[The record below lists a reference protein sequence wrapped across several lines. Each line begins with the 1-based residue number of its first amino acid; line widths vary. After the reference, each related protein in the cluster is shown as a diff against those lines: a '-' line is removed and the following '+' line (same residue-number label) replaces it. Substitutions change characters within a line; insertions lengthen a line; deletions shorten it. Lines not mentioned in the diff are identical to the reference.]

1 MPELPEV
8 ETIARKLAPQI
19 IGKKVDQILVFD
31 SKLKNPKYKKLSAHL
46 ITKVFRSGKQVV
58 IAFAPKKSAEAEY
71 YLSVHLRMTGRLLW
85 QKKSQQD
92 AREKHVRLRVVCGN
106 QNLDFVDVR
115 RFGTVTLSDTL
126 EKLEQK
132 ALDPMS
138 ASFTKTQ
145 LKELIGKSKQEIKSW
160 LLRQDRLVG
169 IGNIYA
175 SEILFE
181 AKVSPFRLA
190 CSLND
195 KELERVAK
203 STKAVLK
210 KAIKNCG
217 TTFSDFQD
225 SNGEIGNYQNYLKV
239 YQREGESCKRCKNKL
254 IQRAAQQQ
262 RSTFYC
268 ARCQL

>member
-8 ETIARKLAPQI
+8 ETIARKLASQI
-19 IGKKVDQILVFD
+19 TGKRVDQILVFD
-31 SKLKNPKYKKLSAHL
+31 PKLKNPKYKKLSGHL
-46 ITKVFRSGKQVV
+46 IAKVFRSGKQVV
-58 IAFAPKKSAEAEY
+58 IAFAPRKSAEAEY

-85 QKKSQQD
+85 QKKSQQNK
-92 AREKHVRLRVVCGN
+92 REKQVRLRFVCGN

-115 RFGTVTLSDTL
+115 RFGTVTLSSAAEEFET
-126 EKLEQK
+126 K
-132 ALDPMS
+132 ALDPIKAQFS
-138 ASFTKTQ
+138 TTR

-160 LLRQDRLVG
+160 LLRQDKLVG

-181 AKVSPFRLA
+181 AKVSPFRSA
-190 CSLND
+190 CSLSD
-195 KELERVAK
+195 QELGRIVT

-239 YQREGESCKRCKNKL
+239 YQREGEPCKRCRSKFIK
-254 IQRAAQQQ
+254 RAIQQQ

-268 ARCQL
+268 EGCQV